1 MPAQVVPFV
10 PERKPCVPQL
20 RVALTAHDVRR
31 QPNAVSQPPLLVS
44 SSDAVATL
52 TLNRPDSKN
61 ALNREL
67 VVALGD
73 ALQSLAQE
81 PAVRAVV
88 LVGAGESFCSGADLK
103 SAMSE
108 TDVDMAQRLD
118 EFHVLIRA
126 IVSAPKPFVAAMD
139 GPAVGFGADLALA
152 CDLRVMSTRAYLQ
165 EKFVKIG
172 LMPDGGGTFWL
183 PRLVGLGRA
192 MEMLL
197 LGSKIEAELALSLG
211 LTNRVVAPDSVL
223 STAQALASE
232 LAKGPPL
239 ALEQIR
245 HSVRESFRGS
255 IEDALTREKSGQLRL
270 LASEDMMEGV
280 LAWAQ
285 RREPKFQGK

>member
-1 MPAQVVPFV
+1 M
-10 PERKPCVPQL
+10 PQL

>member
-1 MPAQVVPFV
+1 M
-10 PERKPCVPQL
+10 
-20 RVALTAHDVRR
+20 
-31 QPNAVSQPPLLVS
+31 SQPPLLVS
-44 SSDAVATL
+44 NSDAVATL

-67 VVALGD
+67 VVALGN
-73 ALQSLAQE
+73 ALQNVAQD

-88 LVGAGESFCSGADLK
+88 LAGAGESFCSGADLK
-103 SAMSE
+103 SALSE
-108 TDVDMAQRLD
+108 TDVNMEQRLD

-126 IVSAPKPFVAAMD
+126 IVSAPKPFVAAID

-211 LTNRVVAPDSVL
+211 LTNRVVGPDSML

-239 ALEQIR
+239 ALAQIR

-280 LAWAQ
+280 QAWAQ